1 MKWNKNRQFSVRIDP
16 TVVSVIPLLIL
27 RIVTKLG
34 NFKLQSNEKII
45 ILINIINQVAWHSAI
60 FLIPK
65 HKRICSFFKK
75 MRYRFLF
82 GHSSRNCWSTTFFLI
97 VGGDSLCMDVL
108 MVIQGKS
115 CIWHAV
121 EITKQKLYLHFF
133 LQWVAAHGLPSRI
146 RGDHGVENVEVAW
159 YMFNHP
165 SRGPDQGSYIT
176 GPSVHNARIER
187 LWRDVFVSC
196 LYIYYSVFQH
206 LEVSGYLD
214 LSDNIHMFCLHY
226 IYKPR
231 INAHLKNFTGS
242 WNNHPIRTAGNRTPT
257 QLWTSGLLQAAR
269 SSDYAAR
276 ELQDQY
282 YYLR

>member
-1 MKWNKNRQFSVRIDP
+1 MHGCVDGYSRKIMYLACSGNNKAE
-16 TVVSVIPLLIL
+16 TVLAL
-27 RIVTKLG
+27 
-34 NFKLQSNEKII
+34 
-45 ILINIINQVAWHSAI
+45 
-60 FLIPK
+60 
-65 HKRICSFFKK
+65 
-75 MRYRFLF
+75 
-82 GHSSRNCWSTTFFLI
+82 
-97 VGGDSLCMDVL
+97 
-108 MVIQGKS
+108 
-115 CIWHAV
+115 
-121 EITKQKLYLHFF
+121 F
-133 LQWVAAHGLPSRI
+133 LQGVAAHGLPSRI

-165 SRGPDQGSYIT
+165 SRGPDRGSYIT

-276 ELQDQY
+276 ELQDQLSQDWSQY
-282 YYLR
+282 GIDWEGPLAQGNSNEELVVPDIANPLSNRDFDDLLEHVNPLAYDEGYGIDLYICACTFVSARVQS